1 MSRTESVAGDPV
13 LGSDVAVLVSPSRSR
28 AASRMPSILSEP
40 STPSES
46 DPLLGG
52 QPQKKPFY
60 RPRPLWL
67 VPFALTAAISRGMTL
82 APRVQVFTQ
91 LSCNTILHQDSTS
104 LDQFSQSAYTLAQN
118 YTPSYSSLIS
128 HDVDSLPYAIFVESN
143 DVDVSSA
150 APRSFCTSDPRVQR
164 GAARMQTI
172 MMTTMGFL
180 SALTTGWWG
189 HFGERHGRTKVLALS
204 LFGMLLT
211 DIVFILV
218 GTSVFKA
225 PVRDDSIFSFLTSHT
240 VSRALLLL
248 VPALEGAL
256 GGYATIQSQSSAYI
270 SDCTSPGSRSHI
282 FSRFTGVFF
291 LGVCFGPSIGG
302 AIIRA
307 TGDVT
312 KVFWVTASA
321 SLLNVLLVG
330 CVFPESLGEEK
341 REKARAAYF
350 APHASAGPLH
360 GITSALAV
368 FLPVKVV
375 DVSSGSL
382 RPRRDWSLTVLAG
395 ALFLFLLSTGIY
407 QLKYLYAEHVYGW
420 GAEQLSYYISMLGG
434 TRAVVL
440 LLIMPMAISLFKPKP
455 AAAAATVGKKA
466 KPTPAS
472 LATEIKFDLNLARVS
487 VSLDIISN
495 VLVCLL
501 PMPNY
506 DTHESVP
513 QLLSASSATSGTT
526 GRQAEI
532 LFALASAITSF
543 GGCAVPAVQS
553 LALCILQARALL
565 AESAGTAASTSTAT
579 TSSTSEDANPG
590 TTPTAAPSGE
600 DGNVGRVFGALA
612 VLQAAGQM
620 ILGPLLF
627 GMVYSETVASYPQ
640 AIFVVATGAL
650 GGALALLLLVRSP
663 LRGVGKAAKAGVKT
677 SGDGGKGK
685 GKVSPKGK
693 AKGKGRDE
701 EVRRGRSRAS
711 KDLNGGALPAATYG
725 SVPTLRAIQEGQA
738 GPSGAARSA

>member
-28 AASRMPSILSEP
+28 AASRMPSIFSEP

-52 QPQKKPFY
+52 RPQKKPFY

-67 VPFALTAAISRGMTL
+67 RGMTL

-104 LDQFSQSAYTLAQN
+104 LDHFSQSAYTPAQN
-118 YTPSYSSLIS
+118 YTPSYSPVIS
-128 HDVDSLPYAIFVESN
+128 HDVDSPPYAIFVESD
-143 DVDVSSA
+143 DVDVSST

-218 GTSVFKA
+218 GTSVLKA

-350 APHASAGPLH
+350 APHATAGPLH

-553 LALCILQARALL
+553 LALCILQARGLL
-565 AESAGTAASTSTAT
+565 AESAGTAASTSAAAT
-579 TSSTSEDANPG
+579 STSEDANPG
-590 TTPTAAPSGE
+590 TTPAAAPSGE

-650 GGALALLLLVRSP
+650 GGAFALLLLVRSP

-677 SGDGGKGK
+677 GGDGGKGK
-685 GKVSPKGK
+685 GKVSQKGK

-725 SVPTLRAIQEGQA
+725 SVPTLRATQEGQA

>member
-1 MSRTESVAGDPV
+1 MSRAESVPADAV

-28 AASRMPSILSEP
+28 AASRIPSDLRS
-40 STPSES
+40 PSES
-46 DPLLGG
+46 EPLLGG

-91 LSCNTILHQDSTS
+91 LSCNTILHQDSSS
-104 LDQFSQSAYTLAQN
+104 LDSLALSAYPSVQN
-118 YTPSYSSLIS
+118 NTPSYAPLFPFDAHSPERVIFLDSS
-128 HDVDSLPYAIFVESN
+128 

-164 GAARMQTI
+164 GAARMQTT

-218 GTSVFKA
+218 STSVFKA
-225 PVRDDSIFSFLTSHT
+225 PVHDSSFFSFLTSHT
-240 VSRALLLL
+240 VSRALLLI
-248 VPALEGAL
+248 VPLIEGAL

-270 SDCTSPGSRSHI
+270 SDCTSAGSRSHI

-302 AIIRA
+302 WVIRT

-312 KVFWVTASA
+312 TVFWITASG
-321 SLLNVLLVG
+321 SLLTVLLVG
-330 CVFPESLGEEK
+330 CVFPESLSLEQ
-341 REKARAAYF
+341 REKAREAYF
-350 APHASAGPLH
+350 APQMTEDGAQRSKSLFH

-368 FLPVKVV
+368 FMPARVTEVT
-375 DVSSGSL
+375 SSGL
-382 RPRRDWSLTVLAG
+382 RQRRDWSLTVLAG
-395 ALFLFLLSTGIY
+395 ALSLFLLSTGIY
-407 QLKYLYAEHVYGW
+407 QLKYLYAEHVFGW

-434 TRAVVL
+434 TRAVAL
-440 LLIMPMAISLFKPKP
+440 LFIMPLIISCFKPKVP
-455 AAAAATVGKKA
+455 GE
-466 KPTPAS
+466 PAS
-472 LATEIKFDLNLARVS
+472 SAKKPAPTRESLAMEITFDLVLARVA
-487 VSLDIISN
+487 VALDILSN

-501 PMPNY
+501 PLPNY
-506 DTHESVP
+506 DTHDS
-513 QLLSASSATSGTT
+513 LSAGGAGAG
-526 GRQAEI
+526 GREAEV
-532 LFALASAITSF
+532 LFVLASAITSF

-565 AESAGTAASTSTAT
+565 AEAAGAGTSAA
-579 TSSTSEDANPG
+579 
-590 TTPTAAPSGE
+590 AAGE

-627 GMVYSETVASYPQ
+627 GLVYSETVAVYPQ

-650 GGALALLLLVRSP
+650 GGALVLLLLVRSP
-663 LRGVGKAAKAGVKT
+663 LRGARRAEKGKGKSK
-677 SGDGGKGK
+677 DQGKGK
-685 GKVSPKGK
+685 GKAA
-693 AKGKGRDE
+693 AKGKGRRGADE

-711 KDLNGGALPAATYG
+711 KDLNGGALPATYG
-725 SVPTLRAIQEGQA
+725 SVPSLRAIPEGQA
-738 GPSGAARSA
+738 GPSNAARSA